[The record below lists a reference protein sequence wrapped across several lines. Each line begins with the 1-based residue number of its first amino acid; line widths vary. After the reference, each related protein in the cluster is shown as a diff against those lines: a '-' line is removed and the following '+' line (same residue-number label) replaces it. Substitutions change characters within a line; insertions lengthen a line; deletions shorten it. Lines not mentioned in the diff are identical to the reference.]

1 MENINPIIADILLQ
15 VDPHSYCPLCKLGD
29 KESQKI
35 RVCENCAKKFK
46 TLKNKNYEQK

>member
-1 MENINPIIADILLQ
+1 MEINPIIADILLQ

-29 KESQKI
+29 KESQK
-35 RVCENCAKKFK
+35 RLVCENCAKKLK